1 MLAAG
6 KSSPEIQAV
15 LAERAALDLS
25 GSPNSGASYLWPVV
39 GLVVAVLGLA
49 FLLRRLRSQAP
60 RRARRGEVVAG
71 STLEVGDARLDSE
84 LEDVR

>member
-6 KSSPEIQAV
+6 KTSPEIQAV

-39 GLVVAVLGLA
+39 ALIVAVLGLA
-49 FLLRRLRSQAP
+49 LVLRRLRSRAEP
-60 RRARRGEVVAG
+60 RVVKGEVVLG
-71 STLEVGDARLDSE
+71 STVAVGDARLDSE